1 MVLRP
6 RDARRQMREDEVV
19 PAIQRDEAVG
29 GGEVDPRLPFAG
41 GHFVASIDLS
51 QRRHISSPIPFG
63 SFIPRFR
70 FAGKVRSGAATPR
83 RRSSLAR
90 GRPHGAPRRGLA
102 PLIHCA
108 KWEAS
113 VARCLPNRWN
123 PFCCPVGPTAHF
135 SQTLGRKAV
144 ELGRNSECFVI
155 DGTCVWA

>member
-41 GHFVASIDLS
+41 GHFVTSIALS

-63 SFIPRFR
+63 SFIPRNR
-70 FAGKVRSGAATPR
+70 YAGKVRRGAAKPR
-83 RRSSLAR
+83 RPYSLAR
-90 GRPHGAPRRGLA
+90 GRPLFAPRRGGA
-102 PLIHCA
+102 PVLRGA

-113 VARCLPNRWN
+113 VARCLPNRWY
-123 PFCCPVGPTAHF
+123 PFCCPVGPTALF
-135 SQTLGRKAV
+135 S
-144 ELGRNSECFVI
+144 
-155 DGTCVWA
+155 